1 MSDHKQTVA
10 IVCGGG
16 PAPGMNGVI
25 SAVTLEAHRQ
35 GWDVLG
41 MYEGFSHLAKG
52 EKKYVKLT
60 DDDVSRIHL
69 QGGCVLQMS
78 RYNPTKKEE
87 DLSAVV
93 NTLKELGVTYLV
105 TIGGDD
111 TAFSSMTVA
120 AHATKSGHTI
130 RSVHVPK
137 TIDNDLPLPEGIPT
151 FGFETARA
159 LGALEAANL
168 MEDARTANQRWYF
181 VVAMGRTAGHLA
193 LGIGKA
199 AGAPVTVIPEEF
211 SAEKIRQKL
220 RRSRHR
226 RRRYRKDYGR
236 RLEDARRSR
245 AGRAW
250 PYSLRRAGLRRYF
263 EAAGDAGAR
272 PARSQNDDRG

>member
-1 MSDHKQTVA
+1 MSEQKQTVA

-93 NTLKELGVTYLV
+93 NTLKELAM
-105 TIGGDD
+105 I
-111 TAFSSMTVA
+111 S
-120 AHATKSGHTI
+120 
-130 RSVHVPK
+130 RSRKEFRP
-137 TIDNDLPLPEGIPT
+137 
-151 FGFETARA
+151 
-159 LGALEAANL
+159 
-168 MEDARTANQRWYF
+168 
-181 VVAMGRTAGHLA
+181 LA
-193 LGIGKA
+193 LRRHALWAPWRRQTSWKTRARQINGGI
-199 AGAPVTVIPEEF
+199 
-211 SAEKIRQKL
+211 S
-220 RRSRHR
+220 
-226 RRRYRKDYGR
+226 
-236 RLEDARRSR
+236 
-245 AGRAW
+245 
-250 PYSLRRAGLRRYF
+250 
-263 EAAGDAGAR
+263 
-272 PARSQNDDRG
+272 

>member
-1 MSDHKQTVA
+1 MSEQKQTVA

-35 GWDVLG
+35 GCDVLG

-151 FGFETARA
+151 FGFETA
-159 LGALEAANL
+159 
-168 MEDARTANQRWYF
+168 
-181 VVAMGRTAGHLA
+181 
-193 LGIGKA
+193 
-199 AGAPVTVIPEEF
+199 
-211 SAEKIRQKL
+211 
-220 RRSRHR
+220 
-226 RRRYRKDYGR
+226 
-236 RLEDARRSR
+236 
-245 AGRAW
+245 
-250 PYSLRRAGLRRYF
+250 
-263 EAAGDAGAR
+263 
-272 PARSQNDDRG
+272 